1 MDIMYT
7 VTEDSEEDVE
17 EFSWDYSAD
26 VNFEKCKWFI
36 LIGGWNTIYEKSF
49 SYYI

>member
-26 VNFEKCKWFI
+26 VEDEVCIPLESVSN
-36 LIGGWNTIYEKSF
+36 
-49 SYYI
+49 SY

>member
-17 EFSWDYSAD
+17 EFYWDYSAD
-26 VNFEKCKWFI
+26 VEDDACTPLK
-36 LIGGWNTIYEKSF
+36 YVSD
-49 SYYI
+49 SY